1 MKEKKELQDKSD
13 KTVARHDTQSTGI
26 TRYYRN
32 IDQDNKEA
40 HSFIRKFK
48 RIFFLLAKLWST
60 MNSYYFWWRFTLL
73 SLLEDNLVIS
83 C

>member
-13 KTVARHDTQSTGI
+13 KTVTRHGTQSTGI

-40 HSFIRKFK
+40 YSSFRKFK

-60 MNSYYFWWRFTLL
+60 MNSYYFW
-73 SLLEDNLVIS
+73 
-83 C
+83 

>member
-13 KTVARHDTQSTGI
+13 KTVTRHGTQSTGI

-40 HSFIRKFK
+40 HSSIRKFK
-48 RIFFLLAKLWST
+48 RIFFLLAKL
-60 MNSYYFWWRFTLL
+60 
-73 SLLEDNLVIS
+73 
-83 C
+83 

>member
-1 MKEKKELQDKSD
+1 MKKIKELQDKSD
-13 KTVARHDTQSTGI
+13 KTVTRHGTQSTGI

-40 HSFIRKFK
+40 YSSFRKFK

-60 MNSYYFWWRFTLL
+60 MNSYYFW
-73 SLLEDNLVIS
+73 
-83 C
+83 